1 LEPVE
6 QESVEQESVIA
17 QWVRSLEELFRL
29 LLGLQLVLL
38 ALVVILAMYQQGLV
52 IWSALVLM
60 VFESVKLVGNFIQV
74 VKKLVPHTVALVEAE
89 GTFVASWVR

>member
-1 LEPVE
+1 
-6 QESVEQESVIA
+6 
-17 QWVRSLEELFRL
+17 
-29 LLGLQLVLL
+29 
-38 ALVVILAMYQQGLV
+38 
-52 IWSALVLM
+52 M